1 MSKGNKL
8 KIIPLGGLEEIGKNI
23 TLFEYKDEII
33 ILDCGLTFPG
43 EEMLG
48 VDIVIPDFTYIEKNI
63 SKVKALV
70 ITHGH
75 EDHIGAVPYLLKK
88 FNIPV
93 YATKLTNALIQNK
106 LKEHRVKAELNTVNF
121 GDIINLGSMKVEF
134 IRTGH
139 SIPDSCAICFHTPVG
154 TILHT
159 GDFKIDFTPVDGDV
173 IDLNRIAELGNKG
186 VQVLLADS
194 TNVERPGYTL
204 SESTIGETFK
214 ELFSQAEGR
223 IIVATFASNVHRV
236 QQIITAAENVGR
248 FVALSGRSMTNVV
261 HTAKELNY
269 LKMKSQTLID
279 INKIA
284 SYPPNKVCLITTG
297 SQGEPMSA
305 LTRIAN
311 DEHKKIKLN
320 NTDTVIIS
328 ANPIPGNEKSISNV
342 INKLMEKDAK
352 VIYEKLADIHVSG
365 HACQEELKLI
375 HTLAK
380 PKYFI
385 PVHGEIRHLKTHAKL
400 AQKLGMKEE
409 NIFIQSNGDILE
421 LSKKKLIH
429 NGEVQHGD
437 VLVDGLGIGDVG
449 NIVLRDRKHLAEDGL
464 IVVVLTV
471 TEDENVIIAGPDI
484 ISRGFVYEKE
494 NDDIMEGALQ
504 YTRKIVDQIQMNEN
518 VDLNFMKQKIREDLR
533 KYVYE
538 RIKRNPMILPII
550 MEV

>member
-409 NIFIQSNGDILE
+409 NIFIQSNGDVLE
-421 LSKKKLIH
+421 LSKKKMIH

-437 VLVDGLGIGDVG
+437 ILVDGLGIGDVG

-504 YTRKIVDQIQMNEN
+504 YTRKIVDQIQINEN

>member
-139 SIPDSCAICFHTPVG
+139 SIPDSCAICFHTPLG

-409 NIFIQSNGDILE
+409 NIFIQSNGDVLE

-437 VLVDGLGIGDVG
+437 ILVDGLGIGDVG